1 MQSLSASLNDLF
13 FMAVTAQR
21 TVSAAASTRGLA
33 VFLFSYHTYN
43 NCGNYRQNYQ
53 TDNNCTCIIHNPF
66 HHLVPLFIF
75 DTADNT
81 V

>member
-21 TVSAAASTRGLA
+21 TVSTAASTRGLA

-43 NCGNYRQNYQ
+43 NGGNY
-53 TDNNCTCIIHNPF
+53 C
-66 HHLVPLFIF
+66 
-75 DTADNT
+75 
-81 V
+81 